1 MVVYAE
7 HYAGDGWLLRK
18 IYEMEDDCVNFL
30 ACSDG
35 TSKVQ
40 RLVTW
45 KKPDDGFVKLDVDG
59 SLLGNPGRLGFGGLL
74 RNDRSRMI
82 DANGLP
88 CQTRHLK

>member
-1 MVVYAE
+1 M
-7 HYAGDGWLLRK
+7 
-18 IYEMEDDCVNFL
+18 
-30 ACSDG
+30 
-35 TSKVQ
+35 
-40 RLVTW
+40 TW

-88 CQTRHLK
+88 CQTLQLK